1 MKLKKKQKQDKKEK
15 RTKKENILE
24 NSKKKGKTSQNNHD
38 SVKIG
43 Q

>member
-1 MKLKKKQKQDKKEK
+1 MKFKKKQKQDKKEK

-24 NSKKKGKTSQNNHD
+24 NSKKKGKKSLNYHD